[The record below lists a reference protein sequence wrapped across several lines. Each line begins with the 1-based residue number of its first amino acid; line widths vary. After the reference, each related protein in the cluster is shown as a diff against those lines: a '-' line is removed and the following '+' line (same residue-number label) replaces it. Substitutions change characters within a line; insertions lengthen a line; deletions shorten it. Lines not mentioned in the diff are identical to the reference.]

1 MHMNK
6 IKTKKGEW
14 FIQKKSA
21 HLPEK
26 ESAMSLQIYICPV
39 FILLEVGWNYVQP
52 VFILLEVGWKDIQTN
67 IIVHY
72 KGTVSVEKCKNIID
86 TSDGDSWPSIENKFL
101 PNFFTRHLWFYV
113 VDIMKLL
120 LCICFPLLFSFA
132 APAFQ
137 ISSIISEEILKAV
150 LWSFSFWWNPHYW
163 IRTFI

>member
-1 MHMNK
+1 MNK

-86 TSDGDSWPSIENKFL
+86 TSDQLVRGARPAFGGPWSSAN
-101 PNFFTRHLWFYV
+101 
-113 VDIMKLL
+113 LL
-120 LCICFPLLFSFA
+120 LSCVRK
-132 APAFQ
+132 
-137 ISSIISEEILKAV
+137 E
-150 LWSFSFWWNPHYW
+150 
-163 IRTFI
+163 

>member
-1 MHMNK
+1 MNK

-86 TSDGDSWPSIENKFL
+86 TSDQLARDARPAFGGPWPSVNLL
-101 PNFFTRHLWFYV
+101 PDLRTQGVN
-113 VDIMKLL
+113 
-120 LCICFPLLFSFA
+120 
-132 APAFQ
+132 
-137 ISSIISEEILKAV
+137 SSLS
-150 LWSFSFWWNPHYW
+150 
-163 IRTFI
+163 

>member
-1 MHMNK
+1 MNK

-86 TSDGDSWPSIENKFL
+86 TLFNTLVLFWYHTKYYNKA
-101 PNFFTRHLWFYV
+101 NN
-113 VDIMKLL
+113 
-120 LCICFPLLFSFA
+120 CA
-132 APAFQ
+132 
-137 ISSIISEEILKAV
+137 
-150 LWSFSFWWNPHYW
+150 
-163 IRTFI
+163 